1 MASSTMGSSY
11 GGELSGLTAILPAPI
26 GAQQPLTLGA
36 AERAQKAAPKA
47 IPPYGERKGWKP
59 RSQEDFADGGAF
71 PEVHVAQY
79 PLDMGRKGKSSAQL
93 VALTT
98 DGQGNVQYDAIARV
112 GQRDTKK
119 VCTHLLT
126 RPPARATRARRP
138 PLTRH
143 ALAAR
148 PPRASIVARVIAA
161 QIYTSLSDLQEKAHK
176 PDELARPSEDELAA
190 TAAATKAA
198 LEKLVEGKISAA
210 HNPRGLAKSGK
221 AAERAAPTFIRYTP
235 SEAGSSGAQNR
246 VIRMVEAARDPM
258 EPPKFK
264 HKRVPGGPP
273 SPPAPVMHS
282 PERKLTAEDKAAWK
296 IPPCVS
302 SWKNAKGYTVPLDKR
317 LAADGRGL
325 QEVQISDNF
334 AKLSESLYIAERAAR
349 EEVERRS
356 QLQKKLAMKEKA
368 AKEDELRLLAQRA
381 RAERAAALG
390 DRPLGAPPPP
400 PPGGPPGGRGQAEA
414 DEEDEEEDDAEALA
428 LAAEREELRRER
440 KRERERERRLE
451 GGGAAAAAGAAE
463 PGKRSRAGKE
473 RERDISERI
482 ALGQAAPTTSETLY
496 DQRLFNQQQGMAS
509 GLGGDDD
516 AYNIYDKALFAQSS
530 AGAVYRPKRSDTD
543 GWGGDED
550 AVAAQVAKGARFKP
564 DKGFAGA
571 EGGGGGGRDGGPV
584 EFEQEHDP
592 FGLETILQQADKG
605 NAGGSR

>member
-1 MASSTMGSSY
+1 MQG
-11 GGELSGLTAILPAPI
+11 LSAILPAPV

-36 AERAQKAAPKA
+36 AERAQRAPPKA
-47 IPPYGERKGWKP
+47 IPPYGERNGWKP

-79 PLDMGRKGKSSAQL
+79 PLDMGRKGKGGSQL

-98 DGQGNVQYDAIARV
+98 DGQGNVKYDAIARV
-112 GQRDTKK
+112 GQRDAKK
-119 VCTHLLT
+119 V
-126 RPPARATRARRP
+126 
-138 PLTRH
+138 
-143 ALAAR
+143 
-148 PPRASIVARVIAA
+148 
-161 QIYTSLSDLQEKAHK
+161 YTSLSDLRERGSGGA
-176 PDELARPSEDELAA
+176 ELARPGEDELAA

-210 HNPRGLAKSGK
+210 HNPRNLPKAGK

-235 SEAGSSGAQNR
+235 TEASASGAQQR

-282 PERKLTAEDKAAWK
+282 PERKLSAEDRAGWK

-356 QLQKKLAMKEKA
+356 QLQRKLAVREKA
-368 AKEDELRLLAQRA
+368 AKEDELRALAQKA

-390 DRPLGAPPPP
+390 DGPLGAPPPP
-400 PPGGPPGGRGQAEA
+400 PPGGPPGGFGGGG
-414 DEEDEEEDDAEALA
+414 EDDKEEGAEALA
-428 LAAEREELRRER
+428 LAAEREELRAER

-451 GGGAAAAAGAAE
+451 GGAAAAAGAGPDGGA
-463 PGKRSRAGKE
+463 KRGRLGKE
-473 RERDISERI
+473 RERDVSERI
-482 ALGQAAPTTSETLY
+482 ALGQAAPTRAESLY
-496 DQRLFNQQQGMAS
+496 DQRLFNQAQGTAS
-509 GLGGDDD
+509 GLGGDDE

-530 AGAVYRPKRSDTD
+530 AGALYRPKPADAD
-543 GWGGDED
+543 GWGGDE
-550 AVAAQVAKGARFKP
+550 ASVAAQLAKGGSKFKP
-564 DKGFAGA
+564 DRGFAGA
-571 EGGGGGGRDGGPV
+571 EGGGGRGAGPV
-584 EFEQEHDP
+584 AFEEDRDP
-592 FGLETILQQADKG
+592 FGLEGMLQQAGEGASKE
-605 NAGGSR
+605 GGEEGGEGRS